1 MSRLLAALAVAM
13 LLVPALPAQARSSWD
28 HVERVVVFGDL
39 HGDYDKFHD
48 MLLQAGLIDAHDH
61 WSGGKTHLVQV
72 GDVPDRAPD
81 TRKIMDLLMRL
92 EHEAPGAGGY
102 VHALIGNHEA
112 MNMEGDLRY
121 TTPGEFAAFAD
132 QNSPRRRDLY
142 YDAVVRA
149 LKAKPPPKEAGGLP
163 KFDAD
168 YRAKFDADHPLG
180 WVEHQI
186 AWSPTG
192 TYGRWV
198 LSHDTVIRI
207 DDAIFLHAGVAPAF
221 TQFDLEALN
230 KAMIASLE
238 HKPQAAE
245 GPQNV
250 LFDALGEQWSDQ
262 SPVWYRGDALNDETA
277 EAPQTAAVLK
287 SFAVAHEIVGHTKRY
302 SMVNSRFD
310 GGVILTDIAVKQGCP
325 DPHAFLI
332 KEGDKFSTIYRGHR
346 LDLGLTA
353 DAKAAYLAA
362 IAAID
367 KAANIDPTCTLTDA
381 TLAPTQDKPAG

>member
-1 MSRLLAALAVAM
+1 MRKLLAALAAAM
-13 LLVPALPAQARSSWD
+13 LMVPALPAQARSSWD

-39 HGDYDKFHD
+39 HGDYAKFHD
-48 MLLQAGLIDAHDH
+48 MLVQAGLIDAHDH

-81 TRKIMDLLMRL
+81 TRKILDLLMRL
-92 EHEAPGAGGY
+92 EPEARSAGGY

-132 QNSPRRRDLY
+132 RDSPGRRDAY
-142 YDAVVRA
+142 YKAVVTA
-149 LKAKPPPKEAGGLP
+149 LKAKPPPAKDGGLP

-168 YRAKFDADHPLG
+168 YRARFDADHPLG
-180 WVEHQI
+180 WVEHLF

-198 LSHDTVIRI
+198 LGHDTVIRI
-207 DDAIFLHAGVAPAF
+207 DDAIYLHAGLAPAF
-221 TQFDLEALN
+221 TAFDLDALN
-230 KAMIASLE
+230 RAMVAALE
-238 HKPQAAE
+238 GRPQASE
-245 GPQNV
+245 GPQAI
-250 LFDALGEQWSDQ
+250 LFDAEGQWNDQ
-262 SPVWYRGDALNDETA
+262 SPVWYRGAALNDEA
-277 EAPQTAAVLK
+277 VESPQTAAVLK
-287 SFAVAHEIVGHTKRY
+287 RYGVLHEVVGHTKRF

-310 GGVILTDIAVKQGCP
+310 GGVIFTDIAVKPGCP

-332 KEGDKFSTIYRGHR
+332 KQGDKLSAVYRGQQ
-346 LDLGLTA
+346 LELGVSG
-353 DAKAAYLAA
+353 DARAAYLAR

-367 KAANIDPTCTLTDA
+367 KAAGVDPGCTIGDA
-381 TLAPTQDKPAG
+381 TSPIAQEKPAG

>member
-1 MSRLLAALAVAM
+1 MSRLLAILAATIVM
-13 LLVPALPAQARSSWD
+13 GSALPVEARSSWD

-39 HGDYDKFHD
+39 HGDYAKFHD
-48 MLLQAGLIDAHDH
+48 MLVQAGLIDAHDG

-92 EHEAPGAGGY
+92 EREAPRAGGY

-132 QNSPRRRDLY
+132 RDSPRRRDLY
-142 YDAVVRA
+142 YDASVKA
-149 LKAKPPPKEAGGLP
+149 LKAKPPPGGLP

-180 WVEHQI
+180 WVEHQY
-186 AWSPTG
+186 AWSADGP
-192 TYGRWV
+192 YGRWV
-198 LSHDTVIRI
+198 LGHDAVIRI
-207 DDAIFLHAGVAPAF
+207 DDAIYLHAGIAPSFTAF
-221 TQFDLEALN
+221 DIDALN
-230 KAMIASLE
+230 KALIAALQGR
-238 HKPQAAE
+238 PQTRE
-245 GPQNV
+245 GPQNIMW
-250 LFDALGEQWSDQ
+250 DAQGQWSDQ

-277 EAPQTAAVLK
+277 ESPQTAAVLK
-287 SFAVAHEIVGHTKRY
+287 RYGVHHEVVGHTKRF

-310 GGVILTDIAVKQGCP
+310 GGVIFTDIAVKAGCP
-325 DPHAFLI
+325 DPHAFLV
-332 KEGDKFSTIYRGHR
+332 KQGGKLSTVYRGQQ
-346 LDLGLTA
+346 LELGLSGGSRA
-353 DAKAAYLAA
+353 DYLAK

-367 KAANIDPTCTLTDA
+367 KAAGVDPSCTIGDQALPPSGSPEPSGT
-381 TLAPTQDKPAG
+381 P